1 MAVDNP
7 GQSSQLFGT
16 FVTHL
21 CMNSTH
27 FDELFYLVVKK
38 V

>member
-1 MAVDNP
+1 MAVVNP
-7 GQSSQLFGT
+7 DQSGLFFGT